1 MAKKDIDWEAIERE
15 YRIGIRSTRDLAAEF
30 GVSHVTIHNR
40 AQQESWDRDLAA
52 RIKVKAEA
60 KINRAAINT
69 EINSVNKAAEREI
82 IEANS
87 EMQSRFILESR
98 ADIAKHQEITTR
110 LLEELEA
117 YGDELGKKAQINKML
132 AETRKTLIALQRE
145 ALGIDSMRT
154 IESDDMNI
162 SVSFVSP

>member
-1 MAKKDIDWEAIERE
+1 MTQKKDVDWDAIERE
-15 YRIGIRSTRDLAAEF
+15 YRIGIRSLRDIAEENGCTEGAIRKRAKRDGWSRDLTAKIQFKADEL
-30 GVSHVTIHNR
+30 VRRDAV
-40 AQQESWDRDLAA
+40 RDLVRNNPVAD
-52 RIKVKAEA
+52 
-60 KINRAAINT
+60 RA
-69 EINSVNKAAEREI
+69 I

-87 EMQSRFILESR
+87 EMQARFILESR